1 MVELKIILTISVIL
15 VSALFINQAF
25 AIPFTSLTDEWQ
37 LREQPVDAVTTI
49 DCKYGFSGGGGL
61 TNFPNPPTPAKAS
74 RGFCHVFKVFDK
86 ADITEKVLSVTWS
99 TNRGGDPSGTLGAIC
114 VLDGAFDRNNATQ
127 FPSNNN
133 SVGACGGNTAVT
145 LHLVNP
151 SSEFGT
157 QTDTITL
164 LVNPLITPDPNKDQV
179 TIFVMVKDPSSSRRY
194 SMNLKEINF
203 LEFVKWDWLD
213 PSRTVTMATTTT
225 NNDTGITNPKISS
238 LDVVAPAITLT
249 GGNIQAVNIN
259 TSYVEQGATAL
270 DAQEGDVTGNIIIDA
285 STVDTSIA
293 QGYTVTYTVSDS
305 SGNERIAER
314 LVIIKREPTANRTDE
329 GREIGGTLEQIP
341 QSSDIPT
348 LSLVPEEPKTI
359 DEVFDLFAQLNQL
372 FAPTEPVE
380 TIVQTTPQPQTQV
393 PTSPQI
399 TDRGQSLFESIQNF
413 FMNLFG

>member
-1 MVELKIILTISVIL
+1 
-15 VSALFINQAF
+15 
-25 AIPFTSLTDEWQ
+25 
-37 LREQPVDAVTTI
+37 
-49 DCKYGFSGGGGL
+49 
-61 TNFPNPPTPAKAS
+61 
-74 RGFCHVFKVFDK
+74 
-86 ADITEKVLSVTWS
+86 
-99 TNRGGDPSGTLGAIC
+99 
-114 VLDGAFDRNNATQ
+114 
-127 FPSNNN
+127 
-133 SVGACGGNTAVT
+133 
-145 LHLVNP
+145 
-151 SSEFGT
+151 
-157 QTDTITL
+157 
-164 LVNPLITPDPNKDQV
+164 
-179 TIFVMVKDPSSSRRY
+179 
-194 SMNLKEINF
+194 
-203 LEFVKWDWLD
+203 
-213 PSRTVTMATTTT
+213 MATTTT